1 MTHTTDETYLATE
14 VLTAPPQKRHLM
26 LVAAAL
32 RHARAARAARQQQR
46 PEGAA
51 ESLLRAQE
59 IVGELLAGLRTD
71 QVPEITRKVAAVYL
85 FVYRSLVTAHLRQSD
100 RDLESAIAVLQEEL
114 LTWQAVC
121 AQLPADPAS
130 GASPTAAASPAVL
143 PDATPSAAAPSA
155 PAVAAPHPA
164 MRGATSPPGQPSSS
178 PGSGRHPSGAQG
190 PSPATRADLGTP
202 HSGDA
207 PHTADSPGINFQA

>member
-1 MTHTTDETYLATE
+1 MTHTTDATYLATE

-32 RHARAARAARQQQR
+32 RHARAAQAARQQQR
-46 PEGAA
+46 HEGAA

-71 QVPEITRKVAAVYL
+71 QAPEITRKVAAVYV
-85 FVYRSLVTAHLRQSD
+85 FIYRSLVTAHLRHSD
-100 RDLESAIAVLQEEL
+100 SDLESAIAVLQEEL

-130 GASPTAAASPAVL
+130 GASPTAAASPAVS
-143 PDATPSAAAPSA
+143 PDATPSAAATSA
-155 PAVAAPHPA
+155 PAVAAPHHA
-164 MRGATSPPGQPSSS
+164 MRGASSPHGQPSSS
-178 PGSGRHPSGAQG
+178 PGAGRRLSGPHG
-190 PSPATRADLGTP
+190 PSAAARADFGTP
-202 HSGDA
+202 QGRDVPPAADA
-207 PHTADSPGINFQA
+207 PGINFQA

>member
-32 RHARAARAARQQQR
+32 RHARAAQAARRQHR
-46 PEGAA
+46 HEPAA

-71 QVPEITRKVAAVYL
+71 QAPEITRKVAAVYV
-85 FVYRSLVTAHLRQSD
+85 FIYRSLVTAHLRQSD
-100 RDLESAIAVLQEEL
+100 SDLESAIAVLQEEL

-121 AQLPADPAS
+121 AQLPADPA
-130 GASPTAAASPAVL
+130 AASPAAL
-143 PDATPSAAAPSA
+143 PGETPSAAAPTAS
-155 PAVAAPHPA
+155 AVASPHHA
-164 MRGATSPPGQPSSS
+164 LRGPSSPHEQAS
-178 PGSGRHPSGAQG
+178 GSRWSGHHPSGPHG
-190 PSPATRADLGTP
+190 PSAAARADLRTP
-202 HSGDA
+202 QSVDL
-207 PHTADSPGINFQA
+207 PHAIDSPGINFQA